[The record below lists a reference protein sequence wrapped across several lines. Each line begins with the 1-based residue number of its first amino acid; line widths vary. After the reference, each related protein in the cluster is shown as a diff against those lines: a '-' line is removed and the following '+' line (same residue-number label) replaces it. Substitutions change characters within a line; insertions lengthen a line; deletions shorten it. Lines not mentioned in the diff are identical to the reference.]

1 MEIPS
6 HAYTTICQKLI
17 GCSALTQSRIPQ
29 ADWLMLENIKKATL
43 NTNMP
48 YSKQQMICVAY
59 EQTCQNRFSKDFLS
73 IVIIH
78 GIAQLIL

>member
-29 ADWLMLENIKKATL
+29 ADWLMLENIKTATL
-43 NTNMP
+43 NTYMP
-48 YSKQQMICVAY
+48 Y
-59 EQTCQNRFSKDFLS
+59 
-73 IVIIH
+73 
-78 GIAQLIL
+78 